1 MNPDS
6 EASDSADSHEQFLR
20 LWTRHEPELRA
31 FVRSCCPRAQEVDE
45 VMQKVNV
52 VT

>member
-20 LWTRHEPELRA
+20 LWIRHEPELRA